1 MAQRRIVIVGGGT
14 AGWLTA
20 AYLAKRLRA
29 ADPDGCAITLIEAP
43 DIATI
48 GVGEGTFPTIR
59 STLASLGV
67 DEARFLRESSA
78 TFKQGVRFRNWARA
92 PDKTGGGD
100 DYFHPFNLP
109 YREPGLDL
117 SAYWLKSGQD
127 RPFADAMTMQGAVIR
142 AGLAPKRPGD
152 ADFEG
157 PMNYAYHFDAVRFA
171 GFLRQVSKDLGV
183 RHLTGAVHAV
193 HRDEQGGIA
202 AIESAEHGRLEADL
216 FIDCSG
222 FRGLLIGQALG
233 SSFRPCDEVLFNDR
247 ALAIQVPYAEPDA
260 AIAPYTLATAHEAG
274 WTWDIGLD
282 SRRGIGYVFSSRHSD
297 ETRAE
302 EVLRAY
308 IGPQA
313 EGLSARLI
321 KFQTGFRER
330 QWIGNCV
337 AVGLSAGFFEPLEST
352 GIMLI
357 EVAAALIADFFA
369 TPDRTAMAAAA
380 RSFNSQMLARF
391 ERILDFLKLHYC
403 VSARRDTAYWRDNAD
418 PASIPLSLQDRL
430 TQWRL
435 RPVSAFDFITD
446 LETFLPASYEYIL
459 YGMGVRAETGAWSG
473 RYRNDAGA
481 ARAFHKVD
489 QAAAEAV
496 KHLPSHRD
504 LVRLYH
510 ARAQAGRPAA

>member
-20 AYLAKRLRA
+20 AYLARRLRA
-29 ADPDGCAITLIEAP
+29 AEPDGCAITLIESP
-43 DIATI
+43 DIGTI

-59 STLASLGV
+59 ATLASLGV

-78 TFKQGVRFRNWARA
+78 TFKQGVRFYNWART
-92 PDKTGGGD
+92 PGEVGGD
-100 DYFHPFNLP
+100 EYFHPFNLP

-117 SAYWLKSGQD
+117 SAYWLKSGQN
-127 RPFADAMTMQGAVIR
+127 RAFADAMTMQGAVIR
-142 AGLAPKRPGD
+142 AGLAPKRASDP
-152 ADFEG
+152 DFEG

-171 GFLRQVSKDLGV
+171 GFLRKVSKDLGV
-183 RHLTGAVHAV
+183 VHLTGAVNAV
-193 HRDEQGGIA
+193 LQDEQGDISA
-202 AIESAEHGRLEADL
+202 VESAEHGRLEADL

-222 FRGLLIGQALG
+222 FRALMIGQALG
-233 SSFRPCDEVLFNDR
+233 STFRPCDDVLFNDR
-247 ALAIQVPYAEPDA
+247 ALAMQVAYADPDA
-260 AIAPYTLATAHEAG
+260 PIAPYTIATAHEAG
-274 WTWDIGLD
+274 WTWDIGLND
-282 SRRGIGYVFSSRHSD
+282 RRGIGYVFSSRHSD

-308 IGPQA
+308 VGPQA
-313 EGLSARLI
+313 SGLSARLL
-321 KFQTGFRER
+321 KFQTGYRER

-357 EVAAALIADFFA
+357 EVAAALIAEFFA
-369 TPDRTAMAAAA
+369 TPDRDAMAAAA

-391 ERILDFLKLHYC
+391 DRILDFLKLHYC
-403 VSARRDTAYWRDNAD
+403 VSGRRDTAYWRDNAD
-418 PASIPLSLQDRL
+418 QASIPQSLRDRL

-435 RPVSAFDFITD
+435 RPVSAFDFVTD

-459 YGMGVRAETGAWSG
+459 YGMGVRAEAGAWSG
-473 RYRNDAGA
+473 RYRNDAVA

-489 QAAAEAV
+489 QASAEAL
-496 KHLPSHRD
+496 KHLPSHRQ
-504 LVRLYH
+504 LVELYR
-510 ARAQAGRPAA
+510 ARVPL